1 MVVSAQTVCGL
12 GSIASQGSPQ
22 GSQDP
27 RGRTSRAAV
36 RSPLER
42 GPRRWRIRPRS
53 KERNQARVGTKL
65 AAASLR
71 ATSRRRPSGRP
82 PKGRPRRSPPRRR
95 PGRLSQGYSW
105 APSLLLA
112 QAKGPGTR
120 LVIGGASRPK
130 RLGRL
135 AVARARG
142 TNPLRH
148 GDWGRLGARARR
160 RAPRI
165 LEAGDG
171 ARPRVGGREGDRRPA
186 PEPRPNNDTKP

>member
-65 AAASLR
+65 AAASRR
-71 ATSRRRPSGRP
+71 ATSRRPPRSAAQRAPASITTASPTRKAFSRVFMGAFIIAGAGQRSRDLAGSRASQQTQAIETARPRSGSRDQP
-82 PKGRPRRSPPRRR
+82 IGARRAQPARGPGAIGSQGSPSRSQAHRGWRRSPT
-95 PGRLSQGYSW
+95 
-105 APSLLLA
+105 A
-112 QAKGPGTR
+112 
-120 LVIGGASRPK
+120 
-130 RLGRL
+130 
-135 AVARARG
+135 
-142 TNPLRH
+142 
-148 GDWGRLGARARR
+148 
-160 RAPRI
+160 
-165 LEAGDG
+165 
-171 ARPRVGGREGDRRPA
+171 GGRP
-186 PEPRPNNDTKP
+186 